1 MGIISSGL
9 STAKGLL
16 RRAVPARMLK
26 DRRIYQRLGANAGR
40 IFLKMTLLDM
50 AHVRRQH
57 RKVPSSARSLVFVCF
72 GNIMRSAMSEAI
84 ALRTLR
90 ELGRTDIQLQSAG
103 LHAANGTAAHPWAQA
118 AAEAQGLSLSNHAA
132 KLLTKEMV
140 LNADAILAMDYQ
152 NWAELLAQYPEA
164 ADRIFMLSA
173 YCDPPWKN
181 REIPDPYFGD
191 EASTKACCSALE
203 ISVNRLLASLTPS
216 K

>member
-1 MGIISSGL
+1 MGIISSGV
-9 STAKGLL
+9 STAKDLL

-26 DRRIYQRLGANAGR
+26 DRRTYQRLGPKAGR

-50 AHVRRQH
+50 ARIRRQQ

-90 ELGRTDIQLQSAG
+90 ELGRTDIQLRSAG

-132 KLLTKEMV
+132 KLLTQEMV
-140 LNADAILAMDYQ
+140 RKADAVLAMDYQ
-152 NWAELLAQYPEA
+152 NWAELQAQYPEA
-164 ADRIFMLSA
+164 ADRVFMLSA
-173 YCDPPWKN
+173 YSDPPWKD

-191 EASTKACCSALE
+191 EASTRACCSALE
-203 ISVNRLLASLTPS
+203 VSVKRLLASLTAS
-216 K
+216 E